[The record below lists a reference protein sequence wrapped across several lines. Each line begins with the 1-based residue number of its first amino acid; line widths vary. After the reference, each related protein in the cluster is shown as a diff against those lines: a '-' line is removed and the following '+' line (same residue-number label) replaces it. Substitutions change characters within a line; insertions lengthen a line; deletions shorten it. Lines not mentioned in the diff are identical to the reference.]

1 MNYFHSKLKYIPF
14 DFYLFTFLFILI
26 MEIFNL
32 EIIVKLHILNLDFNI
47 ELILIKLKIYMNM
60 K

>member
-1 MNYFHSKLKYIPF
+1 M
-14 DFYLFTFLFILI
+14 FLFILI

-60 K
+60 T